1 MPLPINIKE
10 LIASNVI
17 ESERIEFKEGWN
29 PQSILHTICAF
40 ANGFSNIGGGYIVV
54 GVAEDQGQAI
64 MPPTGIKAGQ
74 MDSFQK
80 ELLQICHY
88 ITPNYFPV
96 VEATVIDEKHLLAIW
111 VPPGDVRPYN
121 APKSLSDKHNKPY
134 YIRRYSSTV
143 QASDDDLQ
151 RLMSLAAKVTFDN
164 RINHHATLEDLNLV
178 HIATFLK
185 EVKSSLYP
193 ELPKIQLD
201 DLCRQMGIARGSNED
216 LRPLNVALLLFNDEP
231 RNFFRGAQIDLVEY
245 KDNIGDNFS
254 ENIFTGPIQSQLR
267 DALRYL
273 KNNLIKE
280 FVQKVEGQAEANRFF
295 NYPYEV
301 LEEALA
307 NAIYHKSYDRQNP
320 IEVNIRLDRVEIIS
334 YSGPMP
340 PVNQEM
346 LNSERD
352 ITRDYRNS
360 RIGDFLKEMDL
371 TEGRSTGIPKMRHFM
386 QRNGSPE
393 PIFQTDKDLTYF
405 LVTLFP
411 HPLVNP
417 QENSQY
423 LERPTTE
430 QVRRILKILSVSPL
444 STQQAM
450 KKLGLKHRPTLNSEY
465 LKPAL
470 ASGWVEMTQPDSPK
484 SPTQKYRLT
493 PQGRYLLESLT

>member
-1 MPLPINIKE
+1 MPLPINIKD
-10 LIASNVI
+10 LITNNVI

-29 PQSILHTICAF
+29 PKSILHTICAF
-40 ANGFSNIGGGYIVV
+40 ANDFSNIGGGYIII
-54 GVAEDQGQAI
+54 GVAEDQGLAI
-64 MPPTGIKAGQ
+64 MPPAGIEARQ
-74 MDSFQK
+74 MDSIQK

-96 VEATVIDEKHLLAIW
+96 VEATVIDGKHLLAIW
-111 VPPGDVRPYN
+111 VPPGDLRPYK

-134 YIRRYSSTV
+134 YIRRFSFTI
-143 QASDDDLQ
+143 QANDDDLQ

-185 EVKSSLYP
+185 EVKSSLYS
-193 ELPKIQLD
+193 ELPKIQMD
-201 DLCRQMGIARGSNED
+201 DLCRQMGIARGSDED
-216 LRPLNVALLLFNDEP
+216 LRPLNIGLLLFNDEP
-231 RNFFRGAQIDLVEY
+231 RKFFRGAQIDLVEY

-254 ENIFTGPIQSQLR
+254 ENIFTGPIQTQLR

-273 KNNLIKE
+273 KNNLVKE
-280 FVQKVEGQAEANRFF
+280 FVQKVEGQAEANRFY

-320 IEVNIRLDRVEIIS
+320 IEINIRLDRVEIIS
-334 YSGPMP
+334 YAGPMP

-346 LNSERD
+346 LNSERI
-352 ITRDYRNS
+352 ITRNYRNS

-371 TEGRSTGIPKMRHFM
+371 TEGRSTGIPKMRFFM
-386 QRNGSPE
+386 KRNGSPE
-393 PIFQTDKDLTYF
+393 PVLQTDENLNYF

-411 HPLVNP
+411 HPLAMVKVSDD
-417 QENSQY
+417 QVTQQVTQQVTGLLKIIDGEMSRSQLMEALELRDRVSFTRSY
-423 LERPTTE
+423 LE
-430 QVRRILKILSVSPL
+430 
-444 STQQAM
+444 
-450 KKLGLKHRPTLNSEY
+450 
-465 LKPAL
+465 PAL
-470 ASGWVEMTQPDSPK
+470 FNELIERTQPDSPT

-493 PQGRYLLESLT
+493 SQGQSLQKSLP